1 MIARHAR
8 DIAKK
13 WVMEEGSQVPGF
25 FGAFFH
31 GSINWLPDEA
41 ALPTASDIDVMIV
54 LDRSSPPEKP
64 GKFLYQGVI
73 IEATYLP
80 VEHVQSAEQVL
91 GLSHLAGSLR
101 GNSIIT
107 DPTGHLYTIQVGVS
121 CGYAKRKWVLK
132 RCEHAEQKVLQHL
145 QSLDKA
151 AFFHDQVIAWLFG
164 VGVTTHILL
173 VAGLKNPTVRKRYL
187 AVREL
192 LAEYGQIEFY
202 EILLEMLG
210 AARMSQA
217 RVEHHLVGLETVF
230 DAALEIIRSP
240 FPFAAD
246 ISQLARPVAING
258 SRQLIERGDHQE
270 AVFWI
275 AVTYSRC
282 QKVLFQD
289 GPAGSSELYG
299 PGYQALLADLG
310 IQSSTDLQQRCQQVR
325 DMLPSIWQVANF
337 ILDTNP
343 EITI

>member
-13 WVMEEGSQVPGF
+13 WVTEEGSRVPGF
-25 FGAFFH
+25 CGAFFH

-64 GKFLYQGVI
+64 GKFLYQGLI

-80 VEHVQSAEQVL
+80 AEHVHSAEQVL

-101 GNSIIT
+101 GNSLIA
-107 DPTGHLYTIQVGVS
+107 DPTGRLSRIQSEVSSGYT
-121 CGYAKRKWVLK
+121 KRAWVIR
-132 RCEHAEQKVLQHL
+132 RCEHARQKVLQNL
-145 QSLDKA
+145 QGLGEA
-151 AFFHDQVIAWLFG
+151 VLFHDQVIAWLFG

-187 AVREL
+187 AVRDL
-192 LAEYGQIEFY
+192 LAEYRQIEFY
-202 EILLEMLG
+202 ETLLEMLG
-210 AARMSQA
+210 SARMSQA
-217 RVEHHLVGLETVF
+217 QVKHHLAGLEAVF
-230 DAALEIIRSP
+230 DAAQGVIHTP

-246 ISQLARPVAING
+246 ISKLARPVAIDG
-258 SRQLIERGDHQE
+258 SRQLIERGDHRE
-270 AVFWI
+270 AVFWM

-289 GPAGSSELYG
+289 GPAGSIELFD
-299 PGYQALLADLG
+299 PGYRAMLADLG
-310 IQSSTDLQQRCQQVR
+310 IHSSADLQQRCRQVQ
-325 DMLPSIWQVANF
+325 DMLPSIWQVANL
-337 ILDTNP
+337 IIDANP
-343 EITI
+343 DITI